1 VKGTRDESP
10 VATPE
15 SLTGKVS
22 DWLEASGFALEMRV
36 AREFEKAG
44 FDVSQSSPYNDP
56 ITGKLRESDVVARHF
71 SDIDETPVVIRVFA
85 ECKSSIKRPWVLL
98 TTETGM
104 GSVAWIAHTP
114 TTLLADRLF
123 LRFLKSNGKFESI
136 PTFIVPKRL
145 GYHFVSGRFDKA
157 SADPDDDSDKAHKA
171 VVQVTHATRQWIE
184 SEHGERPQGEA
195 SCAIGLPLI
204 VVGQDLFEGYLS
216 AGGDIQAERVS
227 EGLLSAQA
235 EGFRDPVFVS
245 VVTAAGL
252 SEWVRRASATANR
265 LSEIAGKL
273 LPGIKRS
280 QSDE

>member
-1 VKGTRDESP
+1 MASH
-10 VATPE
+10 E
-15 SLTGKVS
+15 SLTGKVA
-22 DWLEASGFALEMRV
+22 DWLESSGFALEMRV

-44 FDVSQSSPYNDP
+44 FDVSQSAPYNDP
-56 ITGKLRESDVVARHF
+56 VTGKLRESDVVARHF
-71 SDIDETPVVIRVFA
+71 SEVDETPVVIRVFV
-85 ECKSSIKRPWVLL
+85 ECKSSTKWPWVLL

-123 LRFLKSNGKFESI
+123 LRFLKSNGKFETV
-136 PTFIVPKRL
+136 PAFIVPKRL
-145 GYHFVSGRFDKA
+145 GYHFVAGRFEK
-157 SADPDDDSDKAHKA
+157 STADSDDDSDKAHKA

-184 SEHGERPQGEA
+184 SEHAKRPRGDA

-216 AGGDIQAERVS
+216 DRGEIMAERVDV
-227 EGLLSAQA
+227 GILSAQA

-245 VVTAAGL
+245 IVTEAGL
-252 SEWVRRASATANR
+252 SAWVHRASGTASR
-265 LSEIAGKL
+265 LTEIAGKH

-280 QSDE
+280 RSEE